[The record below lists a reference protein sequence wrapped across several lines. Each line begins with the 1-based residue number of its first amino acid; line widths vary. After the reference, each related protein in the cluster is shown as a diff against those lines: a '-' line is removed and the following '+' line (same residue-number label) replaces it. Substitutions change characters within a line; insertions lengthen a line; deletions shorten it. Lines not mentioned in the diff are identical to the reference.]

1 MKKWLTLLIVL
12 ILPALV
18 AADDFQVTQD
28 KEHQYIRLLKGTE
41 HGLTLGSGGE
51 VFNFFREKIGDY
63 TIITEIDKIAIAR
76 LTMAEKALVSDIDRV
91 VYKNDK
97 VKYNDINFKEEN
109 SPSYFTF
116 TNVPDQEITVGMKGK
131 LKGEDGQVVGFFR
144 VISVDGEKST
154 IVAFSMAVGKIF
166 DEIKTGEFQN
176 YIEQILGS
184 TGLVN
189 FDWKN
194 LVMIIIGFIFL
205 YLAIVKD
212 FEPLLLLPIGFGI
225 LIGNIPLPVQ
235 LFNNISVYM
244 IDPITLDYVFNTNP
258 NSVFGVIYSFVTS
271 GLLPPLIFLGIG
283 AMTDFTALLAN
294 PKTVLLGAAAQV
306 GIFVTFLGALLLGF
320 SPAQAA
326 SIGII
331 GGADGPTAIFLTS
344 QLAPTLIGPIA
355 ISAYSYMGLIPI
367 IQPPLMR
374 LLTGKKE
381 RLIKMK
387 ASRKVS
393 QTEKIIFPIA
403 AFLITTM
410 LAPGAI
416 PLLGMLF
423 FGNLLKESGVTN
435 RLAKT
440 ASNAI
445 IDTAATLLGVGV
457 GASTTAQVF
466 LNEKSIFIFILGC
479 VAFGVATMCGILF
492 AKFMNLF
499 LKEGNKINPLIGSAG
514 VSAVPDAARVSEIIG
529 REYDPNNHLLMH
541 AMGPN
546 VAGVIGS
553 GIAAGILLGIF

>member
-1 MKKWLTLLIVL
+1 MKKCLILLIVL
-12 ILPALV
+12 LIPILA
-18 AADDFQVTQD
+18 AADEFQVS
-28 KEHQYIRLLKGTE
+28 HNGYQYIRLIKGSE
-41 HGLTLGSGGE
+41 HGLKLGDEGT
-51 VFNFFREKIGDY
+51 VFDFFRNQIGSFS
-63 TIITEIDKIAIAR
+63 IIDVEDVISIAKVD
-76 LTMAEKALVSDIDRV
+76 LVEKAMLSDIDRV
-91 VYKNDK
+91 RIKNDN
-97 VKYNDINFKEEN
+97 VQFDDIKFQPEN
-109 SPSYFTF
+109 SPSYFQL
-116 TNVPDQEITVGMKGK
+116 NKGSAQDIS
-131 LKGEDGQVVGFFR
+131 KGAKGRLLGGEGQVVGFFR
-144 VISVDGEKST
+144 VLATSENEST
-154 IVAFSMAVGKIF
+154 AIAYSLAVGF
-166 DEIKTGEFQN
+166 DYSDIKTGEFQN
-176 YIEQILGS
+176 YLEQILGS

-194 LVMIIIGFIFL
+194 LVMIIIGFVFL

-244 IDPITLDYVFNTNP
+244 IDPVTQNYVFNTNP
-258 NSVFGVIYSFVTS
+258 NSVFGVIYSLVTS
-271 GLLPPLIFLGIG
+271 GFLPPLIFLGIG

-374 LLTGKKE
+374 LFTNKKD

-403 AFLITTM
+403 AFMITTM

-416 PLLGMLF
+416 PLLGMLL
-423 FGNLLKESGVTN
+423 FGNLLKESGVTA

-479 VAFGVATMCGILF
+479 VAFGVATICGILF